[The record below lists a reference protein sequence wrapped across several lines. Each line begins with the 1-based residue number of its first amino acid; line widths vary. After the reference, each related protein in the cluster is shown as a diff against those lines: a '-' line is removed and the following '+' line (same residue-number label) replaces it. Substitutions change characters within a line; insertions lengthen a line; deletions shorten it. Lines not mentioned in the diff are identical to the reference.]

1 MLPGIRSPL
10 GAPGV
15 FALPD
20 APPPALR
27 AQRMDICAFVGVAP
41 RGPAW
46 QPAPDDQRVTGHAL
60 LDADRVPLRRCVAVP
75 VASFD
80 EYRYHY
86 GGFEGPGALPHAVA
100 AFFEQGGRQAW
111 IVRVMHAEAGRA
123 LPDGR
128 AIGELP
134 AGRPFLDALPL
145 LARNPG
151 GWGARLRVQAGFSAT
166 PLTFTRD
173 AGEICIEPGTPLAP
187 GDLLRFTDALGGQSL
202 HFCEGLATPEFVD
215 VAAGTPLA
223 RRPSRRRLLRL
234 DVAAPA
240 DARRMERVEVW
251 LAIDDGAGRV
261 ERFERL
267 ALDPAHPNGLA
278 NVLCDRS
285 TLLWPHPAW
294 AAQRLRPVDARVELA
309 SGASAPFTV
318 VVSDE
323 SAYGAIVPEDFFDA
337 HWSPAEDAPGEGV
350 ACLAGVAGITHL
362 LAPDLYVPAQWA
374 RASVPGDAGGGAA
387 GAEFAPCV
395 DMTPAGEAIDNH
407 PPLALTGLILDPRT
421 ATGLDEIIR
430 LQQRLV
436 EFCEDGAA
444 LIALLDVPPDLS
456 QARIEAW
463 RARFD
468 SAWAAAYHPWLHVAR
483 RDPAE
488 PRRARPPSAV
498 AAGIIAQ
505 RELERGIQHG
515 PANVVA
521 RQVIGLAEALP
532 EGRADALHP
541 LGINCFQ
548 RDPEGIRLI
557 AARTLSRA
565 RDWRQLSVRRL
576 MLMLRRILAEDT
588 RWAVFEPN
596 GPRLWRD
603 LRHAIESL
611 LRGLYRA
618 GAFVGRNEA
627 EAFFVRLH
635 TETARV
641 DRGELLVEIGV
652 APAEPLEFIIVRLR
666 RDGDGTLSLEE

>member
-20 APPPALR
+20 APPPALH
-27 AQRMDICAFVGVAP
+27 AQRMDVCAFLGVAP
-41 RGPAW
+41 RGPAR
-46 QPAPDDQRVTGHAL
+46 QPVPDDRRVGGHAL
-60 LDADRVPLRRCVAVP
+60 LDGDRVALRRCVAVP

-80 EYRYHY
+80 EYRYHF

-100 AFFEQGGRQAW
+100 AFFEQGGRLAW
-111 IVRVMHAEAGRA
+111 IVRVTHAEAGDTLA
-123 LPDGR
+123 SGR
-128 AIGELP
+128 ASGGMP
-134 AGRPFLDALPL
+134 AGRPFLGALPL

-151 GWGARLRVQAGFSAT
+151 AWGTRLRVEAGFT
-166 PLTFTRD
+166 V
-173 AGEICIEPGTPLAP
+173 TPLAFTQDGGDIWVEP
-187 GDLLRFTDALGGQSL
+187 GEALAPGSLLRFTDALGVQSL
-202 HFCEGLATPEFVD
+202 HFCEGVATPEFVAA
-215 VAAGTPLA
+215 AAGAPLA
-223 RRPSRRRLLRL
+223 RRPGRRRRLRL

-240 DARRMERVEVW
+240 QARRMERVEAW
-251 LAIDDGAGRV
+251 ITIDDGAGRS
-261 ERFERL
+261 ERFQQL
-267 ALDPAHPNGLA
+267 ALDPAHPQGLA

-285 TLLWPHPAW
+285 ALLWPHPSW
-294 AAQRLRPVDARVELA
+294 AAQRLHPVDARVELA
-309 SGASAPFTV
+309 RGASTAFTIE
-318 VVSDE
+318 VSDA
-323 SAYGAIVPEDFFDA
+323 SAYAAIIPDDFFDP
-337 HWSPAEDAPGEGV
+337 HWSAAEAAPGEGV
-350 ACLAGVAGITHL
+350 ACLAGLPGITHV

-374 RASVPGDAGGGAA
+374 QASVPGDAGGGSA
-387 GAEFAPCV
+387 GAEFSACV
-395 DMTPAGEAIDNH
+395 DRAPAGAAIDNH
-407 PPLALTGLILDPRT
+407 PPLALTGLILDPRSE
-421 ATGLDEIIR
+421 AGLAEIIR
-430 LQQRLV
+430 LQRRLV
-436 EFCEDGAA
+436 EFCERDAA

-463 RARFD
+463 RAQFD

-498 AAGIIAQ
+498 AAGIIAR
-505 RELERGIQHG
+505 REHQRGIQYG
-515 PANVVA
+515 PANEIAHQVV
-521 RQVIGLAEALP
+521 GLAEALP

-548 RDPEGIRLI
+548 RDPQGIRLL
-557 AARTLSRA
+557 AARTLSHE

-576 MLMLRRILAEDT
+576 MLMLRRALVEDT

-627 EAFFVRLH
+627 EAFFVRMH
-635 TETARV
+635 TDSRRL